1 MFCGRLNCHKHQHTR
16 KNDYYY
22 KFKMIEN
29 IYKKQNSQD
38 IKSITSNK
46 VVMKP
51 ETDWVHGDRCV
62 VCDS

>member
-1 MFCGRLNCHKHQHTR
+1 
-16 KNDYYY
+16 
-22 KFKMIEN
+22 MIEN

>member
-1 MFCGRLNCHKHQHTR
+1 
-16 KNDYYY
+16 
-22 KFKMIEN
+22 MIEN

-62 VCDS
+62 VCDSQFTKLTEREHHWYFYN